1 MHVFNAN
8 CSIIDNLKAK
18 AQLSNL
24 QMEWRS
30 TTTKKVI
37 FALLSL
43 NFPLIFL
50 LKLFSSDYV

>member
-8 CSIIDNLKAK
+8 CSIIDNLKEK
-18 AQLSNL
+18 VQLSNL
-24 QMEWRS
+24 QMERRS
-30 TTTKKVI
+30 TMTKKVI